1 MKKRKR
7 SLWLVLLLAAV
18 LALSLLTGC
27 RKAGAGEQDNSAA
40 LHSTVSEAQASQ
52 DTGKAGDEGQ
62 ELILYDDDDFQDS
75 VYAEEE
81 DCAVYSHIW
90 KAALQLY
97 HQEGSTETGLV
108 RGISGAV
115 RAGKVHRRQ
124 LFRQLRRGPAGGKI
138 QRM

>member
-62 ELILYDDDDFQDS
+62 ELILYDEDDFQDS
-75 VYAEEE
+75 VY
-81 DCAVYSHIW
+81 V
-90 KAALQLY
+90 
-97 HQEGSTETGLV
+97 V
-108 RGISGAV
+108 R
-115 RAGKVHRRQ
+115 
-124 LFRQLRRGPAGGKI
+124 
-138 QRM
+138 